1 MKRTAA
7 NSRGVAKMTE
17 GTAIVIGVRLF
28 LAFLCVICFMVCLGF
43 VGIYNVKNV
52 MQTVEQANDRVL
64 ELKMIQGRLNHARI
78 YIYDLVSPRDREEID
93 RIKSRFNADMDSI
106 AETLDTYG
114 LPRDS
119 FDSAR
124 ATYNRII
131 RLTYGSAGMHAD
143 KVLRTMSKIEHERL
157 SALFDEKVSAIIDK
171 LQSRIV
177 QAYHRAILLTVV
189 LCSMA
194 LITLTAWV
202 FCLGRL
208 LADRKRAEEM
218 QHRYLER
225 LDLLHRMDQSI
236 LGARS
241 PDAVAQAAMHHIIHM
256 VPCDR
261 ATIVTFD
268 DEMSTGTLQAMY
280 SRVETEIGAGLCL
293 PFSAFYV
300 SSGMSDGEPLVID
313 DMATSD
319 HDSDV
324 ARMLVTRGIRSCAAV
339 PMMIEGRMIGS
350 IYVGQERAGGF
361 LAEHL
366 DIVTEA
372 ANSLATVIYHAQ
384 LHAALIKSA
393 GELEM
398 RVERRTC
405 ELAAAN
411 RELEAFSY
419 SVSHDLRAPL
429 RRIDGFCQ
437 ALEEDHEGSL
447 NAEGVAYLGRVRKAT
462 RHMAGLIDDILHL
475 ARVTRC
481 EMTTEPL
488 NMSGLVLSMHNEL
501 ERQNPGR
508 AVELSVAPGVTGQG
522 DPRLLHI
529 LVANLM
535 GNAWKF
541 TAREENAV
549 LEFGVSGA
557 RDHGKPVYFF
567 KDNGVGFDM
576 KGQDKLFRPFQ
587 RLHSGD
593 EFQGSGVGLATA
605 QRIVHRH
612 GGTLWAEGTPG
623 VGAVFY
629 FTL

>member
-1 MKRTAA
+1 
-7 NSRGVAKMTE
+7 MTE
-17 GTAIVIGVRLF
+17 GTAIAIGVRLF
-28 LAFLCVICFMVCLGF
+28 LAFLSVICFLVCLGF

-52 MQTVEQANDRVL
+52 MQTVEEANGRVL

-78 YIYDLVSPRDREEID
+78 YIYDLVSPGDREQID
-93 RIKSRFNADMDSI
+93 RIKARFNADMDSI

-114 LPRDS
+114 LPRDT
-119 FDSAR
+119 FDAAR

-131 RLTYGSAGMHAD
+131 RLTYGEADMHAD
-143 KVLRTMSKIEHERL
+143 KVLRTLSKIEHERL
-157 SALFDEKVSAIIDK
+157 SVLFDEKVSAIIDT
-171 LQSRIV
+171 LQSRISQV
-177 QAYHRAILLTVV
+177 YHRAILLTVV

-202 FCLGRL
+202 FFLGCL
-208 LADRKRAEEM
+208 LADRKHAEEM

-225 LDLLHRMDQSI
+225 LDLLHRMDQSL
-236 LGARS
+236 LGVRS
-241 PDAVAQAAMHHIIHM
+241 PDAVAQAALHHILHM

-268 DEMSTGTLQAMY
+268 EEMGTGTLHAMY
-280 SRVETEIGAGLCL
+280 SRQETEIDVGLCL
-293 PFSAFYV
+293 PLSSFYV
-300 SSGMSDGEPLVID
+300 SKGMTAGEPMVVA
-313 DMATSD
+313 DMAIST

-324 ARMLVTRGIRSCAAV
+324 ARRLAMRGIRSCAGV
-339 PMMIEGRMIGS
+339 PMMIEGRMIGA
-350 IYVGQERAGGF
+350 IYVGKERAGGF
-361 LAEHL
+361 LTEHL

-372 ANSLATVIYHAQ
+372 ANSLATVIYNAQ
-384 LHAALIKSA
+384 LHAALMKSA

-398 RVERRTC
+398 RVERRTR
-405 ELAAAN
+405 ELAAANRSLVAAN

-447 NAEGVAYLGRVRKAT
+447 NPEGVACLGRVRKAS

-488 NMSGLVLSMHNEL
+488 NLSSLVLSMHKDL
-501 ERQNPGR
+501 ERQHPR
-508 AVELSVAPGVTGQG
+508 RSVALSVAPGVMCQG
-522 DPRLLHI
+522 DPRLVHI

-541 TAREENAV
+541 TSRKERAC

-557 RDHGKPVYFF
+557 REHGKPVYFF

-593 EFQGSGVGLATA
+593 AFQGSGVGLATA

-612 GGTLWAEGTPG
+612 GGTIWAEGTPG